1 MKELFSLLFT
11 FKFKKLFFEPT
22 TNNVIQFFRYCF
34 VGGIATVVEGASL
47 WLIQHFIFSDENSVL
62 VYLSQAIAFV
72 LGTITNFV
80 LSRLFVFQANSK
92 SMKVSGEFIVVFII
106 SAVGLLVKEGLLWCF
121 HSQLGIHYML
131 VWIVS
136 TAIVLIWNYVARR
149 LFVYKSSDKKDH
161 KESL

>member
-1 MKELFSLLFT
+1 MKEFLNLLAKFKLKELFFAPSQ
-11 FKFKKLFFEPT
+11 
-22 TNNVIQFFRYCF
+22 NNVIQFFRYCF

-47 WLIQHFIFSDENSVL
+47 WLIQHFIFSDEKAFF

-80 LSRLFVFQANSK
+80 LSRMFVFQANSK
-92 SMKVSGEFIVVFII
+92 SMKITGEFIVVFII
-106 SAVGLLVKEGLLWCF
+106 SAVGLLTKEGLLWCF
-121 HSQLGIHYML
+121 SVKLGIHYML

-149 LFVYKSSDKKDH
+149 VFIYKK
-161 KESL
+161 